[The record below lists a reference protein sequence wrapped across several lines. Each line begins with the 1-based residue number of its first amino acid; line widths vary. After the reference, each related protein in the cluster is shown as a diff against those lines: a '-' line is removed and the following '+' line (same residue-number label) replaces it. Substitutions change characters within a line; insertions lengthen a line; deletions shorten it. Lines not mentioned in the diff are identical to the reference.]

1 METLGNTQ
9 SLSNFDI
16 GQVCTFMG
24 DYDRA
29 VIFYDRAIKLREG
42 VVVLARD
49 NIRVYGKQHLNSK
62 IEAVL
67 KKVAPLK

>member
-1 METLGNTQ
+1 MLYE
-9 SLSNFDI
+9 
-16 GQVCTFMG
+16 
-24 DYDRA
+24 
-29 VIFYDRAIKLREG
+29 VITFYDRAITLREG
-42 VVVLARD
+42 FVVLARD